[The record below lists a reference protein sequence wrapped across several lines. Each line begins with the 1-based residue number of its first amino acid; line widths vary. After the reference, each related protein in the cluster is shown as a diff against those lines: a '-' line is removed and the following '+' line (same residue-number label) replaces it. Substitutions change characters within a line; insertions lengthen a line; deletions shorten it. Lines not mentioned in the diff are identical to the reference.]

1 MYADRCLGTRKSEP
15 PILASRGSDGLVRL
29 GPIGLAWIT
38 TRKQAHGSRAE
49 ACCGVR
55 SSILSR
61 LSNPFAYSVAAQD
74 HRGRSPASRAI
85 ISVRSIPAGLDGT
98 QSFRF
103 WFCETL
109 DAVWLIACGP
119 PCAAL
124 LYLHGNATN
133 LNDRMPLIQALSALG
148 FSVLAIDWRG
158 FGNSTGTP
166 SQAGCQLD
174 AEAALQWLAHRA
186 DLSKTVVLAESLG
199 AGVAVELVAKHLV
212 GALVLQAPFSS
223 AVDVAKAFLPIFPIR
238 KLMIDQFRSDLLIQD
253 IRTPLLIQHGRSDWV
268 VPFRFG
274 KRLYAR
280 APEPKRFIGYV
291 GGGHNDLPEKHDSYR
306 DLKRFVLDC
315 FDMSMGASTAIRASP
330 AAHAPRAAKRPSA

>member
-1 MYADRCLGTRKSEP
+1 MEVFDYVVALKIFAAGSLVYGAVLFILIRFQRAFLFQNRLPIFRTLEAKEFASAHFAMTTADG
-15 PILASRGSDGLVRL
+15 
-29 GPIGLAWIT
+29 
-38 TRKQAHGSRAE
+38 
-49 ACCGVR
+49 
-55 SSILSR
+55 
-61 LSNPFAYSVAAQD
+61 
-74 HRGRSPASRAI
+74 
-85 ISVRSIPAGLDGT
+85 
-98 QSFRF
+98 
-103 WFCETL
+103 ETL

-133 LNDRMPLIQALSALG
+133 LNDRMPRIQALSALG

-174 AEAALQWLAHRA
+174 AEAALQWLAHRT

-199 AGVAVELVAKHLV
+199 AGVAVELVAKHMV

-253 IRTPLLIQHGRSDWV
+253 VRTSLLIQHGRSDWV

-274 KRLYAR
+274 IRLYAR

-306 DLKRFVLDC
+306 DLKRFVLEC
-315 FDMSMGASTAIRASP
+315 FDTSMGTSTAIRASP
-330 AAHAPRAAKRPSA
+330 AAPAPPTAIQPRRLAPR

>member
-1 MYADRCLGTRKSEP
+1 MAAFDCIVALK
-15 PILASRGSDGLVRL
+15 I
-29 GPIGLAWIT
+29 
-38 TRKQAHGSRAE
+38 
-49 ACCGVR
+49 
-55 SSILSR
+55 
-61 LSNPFAYSVAAQD
+61 SVAGSLVYCAALFILIKFQ
-74 HRGRSPASRAI
+74 RAFLFQNRSFIFRTQESKEFASARFAMTT
-85 ISVRSIPAGLDGT
+85 ADG
-98 QSFRF
+98 
-103 WFCETL
+103 ETL
-109 DAVWLIACGP
+109 DAVWLTTSGT
-119 PCAAL
+119 PCATL

-133 LNDRMPLIQALSALG
+133 LNHRMPRIQALWALG

-199 AGVAVELVAKHLV
+199 TGVAVELVAKHMV

-223 AVDVAKAFLPIFPIR
+223 AVDVAKAFLPMFPIR
-238 KLMIDQFRSDLLIQD
+238 KLMTDQFRSDLLIQD

-280 APEPKRFIGYV
+280 APDPKRFIGYV
-291 GGGHNDLPEKHDSYR
+291 GGGHNDLPEKHGSYR
-306 DLKRFVLDC
+306 DLKRFVLEC
-315 FDMSMGASTAIRASP
+315 FDASMGASTGAS
-330 AAHAPRAAKRPSA
+330 ALK